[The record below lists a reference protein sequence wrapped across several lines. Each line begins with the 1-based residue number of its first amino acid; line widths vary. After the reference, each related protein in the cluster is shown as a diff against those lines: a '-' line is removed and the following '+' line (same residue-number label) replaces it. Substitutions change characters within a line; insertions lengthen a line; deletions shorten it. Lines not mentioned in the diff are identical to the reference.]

1 MDKQRLIQ
9 QLILDEGL
17 KLFPYKDTVGKLTI
31 GVGRNLDDKGITKQE
46 ALMLL
51 ENDILEVEKQLNKF
65 DWFKI
70 LDSVR
75 QEVIVNMVFNVGLSR
90 FLQFKK
96 MILALQNK
104 DFNTASEEMLN
115 SKWAEQVK
123 QRAVRLAK
131 QMKTGQN

>member
-65 DWFKI
+65 QWFKE
-70 LDSVR
+70 LDSIR
-75 QEVIVNMVFNVGLSR
+75 QEVIANMVFNVGLSR